1 MALEERNSLY
11 LLSKYI
17 ETTKLW
23 LEYLIVFSKNIKNLK
38 KYTMPSITSGDSA
51 IKELYVSLTYIYD
64 YNESLSQ

>member
-51 IKELYVSLTYIYD
+51 IKELYVSLRYIYD